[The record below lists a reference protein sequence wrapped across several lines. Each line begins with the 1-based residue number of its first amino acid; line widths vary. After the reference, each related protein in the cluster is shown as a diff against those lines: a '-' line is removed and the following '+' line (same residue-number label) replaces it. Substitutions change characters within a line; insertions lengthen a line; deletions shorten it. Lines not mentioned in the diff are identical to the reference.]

1 MVMTG
6 ARPLIGVTTYR
17 QLTSWWDWERDAAL
31 VPAAYVDRVA
41 EAGGWPLLIPP
52 CESGDGPGVVEAGPG
67 AGAVEVVAAL
77 DGLVLI
83 GGGDV
88 DAARYG
94 QPADYRNAGVSD
106 LRDASELALLA
117 EALRT
122 DLPVLAI
129 CRGAQLLNVHL
140 GGELVQYLPDVAGS
154 SIHQPAPGTFGEVA
168 VTTQPGSRVR
178 CIVGERVEVLC
189 SHHQAIGRLGQDLLV
204 TATAEDGVIE
214 AVELSGH
221 RFVVG
226 VQWHPEE
233 RDGTPLFEAL
243 VEASRSGGPA

>member
-1 MVMTG
+1 MVTTG

-17 QLTSWWDWERDAAL
+17 QVSSWWAWERDAAL
-31 VPAAYVDRVA
+31 VPAAYVDHVA
-41 EAGGWPLLIPP
+41 EAGGSPLLIPP
-52 CESGDGPGVVEAGPG
+52 CQGGRGPEDGV
-67 AGAVEVVAAL
+67 VEVVAAL

-94 QPADYRNAGVSD
+94 QSPDPRSAGISE

-129 CRGAQLLNVHL
+129 CRGIQLLNVHL

-154 SIHQPAPGTFGEVA
+154 SAHQPAPGTFGEVA
-168 VTTQPGSRVR
+168 LTTQPGTRVR
-178 CIVGERVEVLC
+178 CIVGKRVQVLC
-189 SHHQAIGRLGQDLLV
+189 CHHQAIGKLGQDLVV
-204 TATAEDGVIE
+204 TATADDGVIE
-214 AVELSGH
+214 AVELPSH

-233 RDGTPLFEAL
+233 RGGAPLFEAL
-243 VEASRSGGPA
+243 VEASRSGGRA